1 LAGEIV
7 LPAVYGRDRESG
19 KWVMPLREML
29 GLGGKQQPMTPV
41 MEDRLCHLATVI
53 PSYQCA
59 AEAACHWGVTIDD
72 SQLQRLVQRVGG
84 RAEAQASRRVER
96 ALDPRGNREVV
107 REAEL
112 ARKGEC
118 FSMVVMLDGTMLRL
132 RGQDWGMK
140 PASVASEERV
150 VWHELKA
157 GVVLRI
163 PESSAPGK
171 RLEVG
176 KWYVA
181 SADGPEAVGR
191 KLYAEALRRGLEQAE
206 RVYVI
211 ADGAAWIWRVAEEHF
226 PGSVEQLDFYHA
238 SEHLWALARSLWK
251 EEGEASRQWAVPL
264 LHALKHQGG
273 GELLAALEQLRKT
286 MAESLNASQRQDLD
300 REAAYFRNHAS
311 RLDYPGAK
319 RRGMPLGSGTME
331 SACSQIQG
339 RFKRPGQFWT
349 RPGEKA
355 LMTLD
360 MAWRNRDWNE
370 IWKQTA

>member
-1 LAGEIV
+1 
-7 LPAVYGRDRESG
+7 
-19 KWVMPLREML
+19 MPLREVL
-29 GLGGKQQPMTPV
+29 GLSGKQPMTPA

-53 PSYQCA
+53 PSYQRA
-59 AEAACHWGVTIDD
+59 AEAASHWGVAIDD
-72 SQLQRLVQRVGG
+72 SQLQRLVQRVGA
-84 RAEAQASRRVER
+84 RAAEQDSRRVER
-96 ALDPRGNREVV
+96 AFDPRGNRELV
-107 REAEL
+107 REAKL
-112 ARKGEC
+112 AQEGER
-118 FSMVVMLDGTMLRL
+118 FSMILMLDGTMLRL
-132 RGQDWGMK
+132 RGKDWGMK
-140 PASVASEERV
+140 PTSAPSEERV

-163 PESSAPGK
+163 SEPSAGRK
-171 RLEVG
+171 RPEVG
-176 KWYVA
+176 KWYIA
-181 SADGPEAVGR
+181 SADGPEEVGR
-191 KLYAEALRRGLEQAE
+191 KLYAEAARRGLEQAE

-251 EEGEASRQWAVPL
+251 EDDGKVARQWAVPL

-286 MAESLNASQRQDLD
+286 MEDLLNANQRQDLE

-319 RRGMPLGSGTME
+319 RQGMPLGSGTME

-349 RPGEKA
+349 RPGEKS

-360 MAWRNRDWNE
+360 MAWRNRDWKE
-370 IWKQTA
+370 IWTQTG